1 MAREYLATQQGEVD
15 NEANRKRIDLW
26 IHEMDNVAEELQE
39 AERKKGAELEKE
51 QTKKLDQKLAE
62 DAKAIETR
70 KANAFPLP

>member
-39 AERKKGAELEKE
+39 AERQGRELEKE